1 MKKVGVA
8 ILGLGVV
15 GGGTYRILTEH
26 RQFYQRTQEVDITVE
41 SVLELNRERALSLG
55 VPEDKIASNIAEIV
69 SNPDVNI
76 VVEVIGGISVARE
89 FVLAALNAG

>member
-26 RQFYQRTQEVDITVE
+26 REFYQKTQNVDIVVE
-41 SVLELNRERALSLG
+41 SVLELNRERALALG

-89 FVLAALNAG
+89 FED